1 MFKKGVMVVFML
13 FCAMLANAQGKHFF
27 TFGYGYSPEVK
38 PYLTNEFSNGVGPF
52 FGGYSYS
59 VTSWLE
65 VGATVGYTHVNMPEN
80 PADLSSIRLQ
90 VKKYN
95 NIMLLGIIDF
105 VWLQKPY
112 LKMYS
117 GLGGGID
124 CRIQSG
130 ERGHYTSCY
139 FASQITVL
147 GISAG
152 KQVYGNLELGYGNL
166 EMIRLGIGYKLQ
178 KK

>member
-1 MFKKGVMVVFML
+1 MFKKGIIIVFVLLCAVM
-13 FCAMLANAQGKHFF
+13 ANAQGEHSF

-38 PYLTNEFSNGVGPF
+38 PYLTNEFPNAVGPF
-52 FGGYSYS
+52 LGGYAYR

-65 VGATVGYTHVNMPEN
+65 MGATLGYTHVNMPESTE
-80 PADLSSIRLQ
+80 DLSSLRLQ

-95 NIMLLGIIDF
+95 NIMLLGMIDF
-105 VWLQKPY
+105 VWFRKPY

-117 GLGGGID
+117 GIGGGID
-124 CRIQSG
+124 YRIQSG

-139 FASQITVL
+139 FASQITVF

-152 KQVYGNLELGYGNL
+152 KQLFGNLELGYGNL
-166 EMIRLGIGYKLQ
+166 GMIRLGIGYKLQ